1 MASSRGFLKTLS
13 ARKTTTRQAP
23 SSAIDYDAVT
33 RTAYELYE
41 QRGRQDGHD
50 FEDWLQAEAIVR
62 GQIALRNR
70 LGNGR

>member
-13 ARKTTTRQAP
+13 ARKDVTKQEP
-23 SSAIDYDAVT
+23 SPAVDDDAVA
-33 RTAYELYE
+33 RIAYELYE

-50 FEDWLQAEAIVR
+50 FEDWLRAESIVR
-62 GQIALRNR
+62 GRIALRNR